1 MYCIEPKHA
10 LVAFIVPF
18 IIVIVFL
25 STTVAAQAPA
35 SGNTSRTNAAGITG
49 ASTSTN
55 VSSKD
60 IDERS
65 DLDLSDTLNMVPGM
79 QASLH
84 IGGSTEFSM
93 RGYGQDKVAVL
104 VDGIPIN
111 DAYESKAD
119 ISQIPVANISHLI
132 VNRGVSSALY
142 GTCGTIGSI
151 NIITKRPTKL
161 FTEFNGTVGQNDHYS
176 LSAAHGAPIGN
187 FYYWITASVQHSG
200 EYRVSGKLDSDTR
213 RRWLEKALRYDLYG
227 KTYSDIQLQAVSA
240 YINNTGTWDHFEF
253 TKYQIAGKAG
263 YALSSNSEAGCSIS
277 YYNSEKKSSNYDINN
292 YSNYDSGTRTWSD
305 PSSNAYTSDGK
316 DAIFQNQA
324 RYFPEDYSIKVMP
337 YYSYRGSTLQL
348 KASAFL
354 LRESDTLQAYADT
367 EHTTFMNPSSVY
379 SWDAGSGKAKPY
391 FNNPF
396 NSIFTDTSF
405 GIQVLPSIRFSK
417 HHRLNTSFMFSVNSH
432 NEEEQAL
439 GNAPD
444 IIAVHGSGVYKTK
457 YLEVQ
462 TLTLAVEDEIEPLEN
477 LFLSLGIS
485 YDAQNLTDHRRRSTQ
500 QDTLNEYIEGYQAQ
514 DESTIWGTRDSFNP
528 VIGLL
533 YQAIPDFLIFRA
545 AGSIKTTFPTLKAY
559 SRISDTRG
567 DLGIDPERSYN
578 GNIGFELRLFSN
590 AFSWRTDYFYSR
602 FRDKIVKAFNEDLGG
617 LYSVNIDGARTQGIE
632 SILAAESGRIIHIFS
647 LSLSLSYTY
656 LYNENLDNSEDER
669 LNMGDG
675 FAESPRHLLTFDIR
689 AKFTTGTSLSVFG
702 TYTRNQFLYVMSERP
717 QTSIAEPYST
727 DYFEKLRL
735 HDPLF
740 INIRISQQI
749 FGSASIYLLCK
760 NVLDEYR
767 PNPFNPGPGRTWY
780 FGGKIVL

>member
-1 MYCIEPKHA
+1 
-10 LVAFIVPF
+10 
-18 IIVIVFL
+18 
-25 STTVAAQAPA
+25 
-35 SGNTSRTNAAGITG
+35 
-49 ASTSTN
+49 
-55 VSSKD
+55 
-60 IDERS
+60 
-65 DLDLSDTLNMVPGM
+65 
-79 QASLH
+79 
-84 IGGSTEFSM
+84 
-93 RGYGQDKVAVL
+93 
-104 VDGIPIN
+104 
-111 DAYESKAD
+111 
-119 ISQIPVANISHLI
+119 
-132 VNRGVSSALY
+132 
-142 GTCGTIGSI
+142 
-151 NIITKRPTKL
+151 
-161 FTEFNGTVGQNDHYS
+161 
-176 LSAAHGAPIGN
+176 
-187 FYYWITASVQHSG
+187 
-200 EYRVSGKLDSDTR
+200 
-213 RRWLEKALRYDLYG
+213 
-227 KTYSDIQLQAVSA
+227 
-240 YINNTGTWDHFEF
+240 
-253 TKYQIAGKAG
+253 
-263 YALSSNSEAGCSIS
+263 
-277 YYNSEKKSSNYDINN
+277 
-292 YSNYDSGTRTWSD
+292 
-305 PSSNAYTSDGK
+305 
-316 DAIFQNQA
+316 
-324 RYFPEDYSIKVMP
+324 
-337 YYSYRGSTLQL
+337 
-348 KASAFL
+348 
-354 LRESDTLQAYADT
+354 
-367 EHTTFMNPSSVY
+367 MNPSSVY

-417 HHRLNTSFMFSVNSH
+417 HHRLNTSFMFSINSH

-632 SILAAESGRIIHIFS
+632 SILTAESGWIVHTFS

-656 LYNENLDNSEDER
+656 LYNENLDNSDDER

-675 FAESPRHLLTFDIR
+675 FAESPRHLLTFDLR

-717 QTSIAEPYST
+717 QTSVAEPYST
-727 DYFEKLRL
+727 EYFEKLRL

-740 INIRISQQI
+740 LNIRISQQI
-749 FGSASIYLLCK
+749 FGSASIYVLCK

>member
-1 MYCIEPKHA
+1 MYLKKTLSA
-10 LVAFIVPF
+10 RTA
-18 IIVIVFL
+18 VFVL
-25 STTVAAQAPA
+25 FFLAAYISSAAAAEQIPAPSGINQA
-35 SGNTSRTNAAGITG
+35 GTSGITG
-49 ASTSTN
+49 ASTSTR
-55 VSSKD
+55 VSSSD

-65 DLDLSDTLNMVPGM
+65 DMDLSDTLNMVPGM

-84 IGGSTEFSM
+84 LGGSSEFSM

-119 ISQIPVANISHLI
+119 VSQIPVANISHLI

-151 NIITKRPTKL
+151 NIITKRPSKL
-161 FTEFNGTVGQNDHYS
+161 FTELNGTIGQYDNYRI
-176 LSAAHGAPIGN
+176 SAAHGSPIGK
-187 FYYWITASVQHSG
+187 FYYWITASIHHAG

-227 KTYSDIQLQAVSA
+227 KTYSDIQLKTVSA

-253 TKYQIAGKAG
+253 TKYQVAGKAG
-263 YALSSNSEAGCSIS
+263 YAISSKSETGFSVS
-277 YYNSEKKSSNYDINN
+277 YYNNKKKTSNYDINL
-292 YSNYDSGTRTWSD
+292 YSNYNAETRTWSD
-305 PSSNAYTSDGK
+305 PSSNAYTTDGK

-324 RYFPEDYSIKVMP
+324 RYFPEDYSIKFMP
-337 YYSYRGSTLQL
+337 YYSYCGSTLQL

-367 EHTTFMNPSSVY
+367 DHTTFMNPASVY
-379 SWDAGSGKAKPY
+379 YWDTGSGKAKPY

-396 NSIFTDTSF
+396 DSIFTDTSF
-405 GIQVLPSIRFSK
+405 GFQVLPSIRFSK
-417 HHRLNTSFMFSVNSH
+417 YHRLNTSFMFRIDSH
-432 NEEEQAL
+432 TEEEQAL
-439 GNAPD
+439 ESAAG
-444 IIAVHGSGVYKTK
+444 ILAVHGTGVYTTK

-462 TLTLAVEDEIEPLEN
+462 SLTLAVEDEFEPVEN
-477 LFLSLGIS
+477 LSLSLGIS
-485 YDAQNLTDHRRRSTQ
+485 YDAQNLTDHRRRSTE
-500 QDTLNEYIEGYQAQ
+500 QDTLNEYIDGYQARN
-514 DESTIWGTRDSFNP
+514 ESMIWGTRDSFNP

-533 YQAIPDFLIFRA
+533 YQAVPEFLIFRA

-578 GNIGFELRLFSN
+578 GNIGFELRFFRS
-590 AFSWRTDYFYSR
+590 AVRWRTDYFYSR
-602 FRDKIVKAFNEDLGG
+602 FRDKIVKAFNEELGG

-632 SILAAESGRIIHIFS
+632 SILSGESGRIARTVT

-675 FAESPRHLLTFDIR
+675 FAESPRHLVTFDIR

-717 QTSIAEPYST
+717 QTSAAEPYST
-727 DYFEKLRL
+727 EYFERLRL

-740 INIRISQQI
+740 LNIRISQQL
-749 FGSASIYLLCK
+749 FGSAGIYVLCK